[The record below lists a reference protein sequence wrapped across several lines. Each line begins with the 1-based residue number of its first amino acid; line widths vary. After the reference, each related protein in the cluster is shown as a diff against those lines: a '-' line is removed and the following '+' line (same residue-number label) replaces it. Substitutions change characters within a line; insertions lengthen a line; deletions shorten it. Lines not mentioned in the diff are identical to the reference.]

1 MTYLTYI
8 TNHLLPSWVRQWS
21 CNYKIWA
28 DLMTGNYESY
38 ALFEE
43 DNPYQECYEWF
54 WASINLDDTLS
65 KEYLETL
72 YQMMN
77 DIDTGIVKTIPAKD
91 VLNRLNELVNESP
104 N

>member
-1 MTYLTYI
+1 
-8 TNHLLPSWVRQWS
+8 
-21 CNYKIWA
+21 
-28 DLMTGNYESY
+28 MTGNYESY